1 MQNDELSPKEK
12 SRKMRDFLLEWME
25 RFKRKD
31 QEQQNLIQFKTKCV
45 INFIEKMKKWLDN
58 WTLKQE
64 YLVNLRNEFT
74 FESPKMVELIES
86 LSDGSTKKKMMEL
99 YLKL

>member
-1 MQNDELSPKEK
+1 
-12 SRKMRDFLLEWME
+12 MRDFLLEWME